1 MRKFLS
7 LFFFLFSCYA
17 VESSPGQQQT
27 VTNSATATA
36 ECSGGGSSDR
46 WPKTIPG
53 MPLAQAPSATPTF
66 PPTIA
71 PPYDGDPL
79 SATQL
84 RVDDLTPLQNGVEA
98 ARLMLYGGGIKRRVL
113 GVSNTVLTI
122 SGLAVLANLA
132 GTWTVVNLAAGSVNP
147 TVLSGGLVNSTRYWV
162 YVKISAGPTAAVI
175 VTTDAPDAG
184 LNYRTGDD
192 SALWLST
199 FVVTSAGNL
208 LTYTQSDLDFVYDR
222 HAADDPLLSA
232 GNATVNTT
240 VALNYQIPALASSF
254 SYFASTPSTVAG
266 RQARILNP
274 SGSVVTT
281 IFTDTGYTASMN
293 GRMALPGAHQFNY
306 YVDNAAQGL
315 TVTATGFTF

>member
-1 MRKFLS
+1 MRKSFLL
-7 LFFFLFSCYA
+7 LFFCLFSCLA
-17 VESSPGQQQT
+17 VEESQSQQQT
-27 VTNSATATA
+27 S
-36 ECSGGGSSDR
+36 SGGGFDNR

-53 MPLAQAPSATPTF
+53 MPLAQAPSATPSF

-147 TVLSGGLVNSTRYWV
+147 TTLSGGFVNSTRYWV
-162 YVKISAGPTAAVI
+162 YVKISAGPVAAVI

-222 HAADDPLLSA
+222 HAADDSLLLN

-240 VALNYQIPALASSF
+240 VALNYQIPTLASSF
-254 SYFASTPSTVAG
+254 SYFASMPSTVAG
-266 RQARILNP
+266 RQARILNA
-274 SGSVVTT
+274 SATVNKTLL
-281 IFTDTGYTASMN
+281 TDPGYALAQD
-293 GRMALPGAHQFNY
+293 GRMALPSTHQFNY
-306 YVDNAAQGL
+306 FVDNAAQAL
-315 TVTATGFTF
+315 TITATGFTF